1 MYMQMDTHKCLH
13 INPGGSERPEAYL
26 WALNLSMIPTLRI
39 PAPEE
44 ATFLSRKCYF
54 QPLSKLISS
63 RI

>member
-1 MYMQMDTHKCLH
+1 MYRQIDTHKCLH
-13 INPGGSERPEAYL
+13 INPGGSESPEAYL
-26 WALNLSMIPTLRI
+26 WVLNLSMIATLRI